1 MSTTQDIKV
10 IRYGTQDGHQPT
22 AQPLTSAVSVYGGT
36 VAVTR
41 AGYLI
46 NPDTAVQSTDYVWGV
61 INGIVDS
68 NPTVASPITGVA
80 SNLTVCGIDTGS
92 FFLTPGTS
100 ADALTQADIGKTVYL
115 INASTVGK
123 TSNGGTRPVAGVL
136 QAIGVAQYTGLV
148 AVTLGSNQSTGSP

>member
-1 MSTTQDIKV
+1 MSTTKDILT
-10 IRYGTQDGHQPT
+10 IRYGTQDGHQPV
-22 AQPLTSAVSVYGGT
+22 AQPLTSGVSVYSGT

-46 NPDTAVQSTDYVWGV
+46 NPDTAVQSTDICWGI

-80 SNLTVCGIDTGS
+80 SNATICGIDTGS

-100 ADALTQADIGKTVYL
+100 ADALTQADVGKVVYL
-115 INASTVGK
+115 IDSNTVGK
-123 TSNGGTRPVAGVL
+123 TSGGGTRPVAGTL
-136 QAIGVAQYTGLV
+136 FGIGVAQYTGLV
-148 AVTLGSNQSTGSP
+148 AVSITSSAQTGSP